1 MSDTMLLSSEILDFV
16 REHLD
21 DDPARL
27 QFQRTNY
34 PDNRVDIAV
43 EQIHAR
49 ARIKDKL
56 PSWFA
61 HPGIFYPSALA
72 TEQCSSELTA
82 GYKACLIS
90 GNTLCDLTGGMGV
103 DSYFFSRSTGKVTY
117 VEQNPSYCEAARYN
131 FSILRANNIEV
142 IHGNGTHVAGT
153 LAADTYYIDPSRR
166 THDNKRIFALA
177 DYEPN
182 VLEIKENILSRGSR
196 LIVKISPMADI
207 TAVLRLLPET
217 TEVHVL
223 SVKNECKE
231 LLFVLDTTPEQH
243 ALTIH
248 AVNFPASRIVQ
259 RFTFTPED
267 EREAQPDMTDTVGQY
282 LYEPNS
288 SILKSGAF
296 KIPANRYGLKKLHR
310 HSHLYTGDT
319 LIHDFPGRIFQ
330 VEEVFDFSSKW
341 LKQIARTIPKA
352 NITTRNFK
360 ISANEIRSRSK
371 MKEGGD
377 IFLLATTL
385 NNEKAVV
392 IRCRKPEN

>member
-27 QFQRTNY
+27 QFQRKNY

-103 DSYFFSRSTGKVTY
+103 DSYFFSRSTGRVIY

-131 FSILRANNIEV
+131 FSILGANNIEV
-142 IHGNGTHVAGT
+142 IHGNGTQVAGT

-207 TAVLRLLPET
+207 TAVLRLLP
-217 TEVHVL
+217 
-223 SVKNECKE
+223 
-231 LLFVLDTTPEQH
+231 
-243 ALTIH
+243 
-248 AVNFPASRIVQ
+248 
-259 RFTFTPED
+259 
-267 EREAQPDMTDTVGQY
+267 
-282 LYEPNS
+282 
-288 SILKSGAF
+288 
-296 KIPANRYGLKKLHR
+296 
-310 HSHLYTGDT
+310 
-319 LIHDFPGRIFQ
+319 
-330 VEEVFDFSSKW
+330 
-341 LKQIARTIPKA
+341 
-352 NITTRNFK
+352 
-360 ISANEIRSRSK
+360 
-371 MKEGGD
+371 
-377 IFLLATTL
+377 
-385 NNEKAVV
+385 
-392 IRCRKPEN
+392 